1 MREIFSVRFFAAVGA
16 VVGLFFLLTTVFAT
30 QEVIDGGDD
39 AGDGFPLRRV
49 DFVEHVAVVSNPD
62 FSLTVDGFAAN
73 DTVLFIDQSRS
84 VQIVADTPGE
94 NHCPRFPASGAC
106 AIAADL
112 LGEGVVWFALVPAGP
127 NRTVDFPAI
136 DTLDD
141 GIATLVNGWQMPF
154 APVLDRRCPDAEFES
169 YRELR
174 NVLGDDFTS
183 IYGVDDQRLVAVRCN
198 ERVPYAPVFEEDTVE
213 LPTVP
218 PPPAP
223 IDDRRATDS
232 LRADLEAAVVG
243 LTLDDA
249 SAVLTSAG
257 WQVRLDDL
265 DDTAETFTA
274 DLRADRVT
282 VGHQGGV
289 VLRLQ
294 IG

>member
-16 VVGLFFLLTTVFAT
+16 VVGLFFLLTTIFAT
-30 QEVIDGGDD
+30 QEVIDGDD
-39 AGDGFPLRRV
+39 AGAGGPPLHRI
-49 DFVEHVAVVSNPD
+49 DFVEHIAAVSNPD
-62 FSLTVDGFAAN
+62 FSLTVDGLAAN
-73 DTVLFIDQSRS
+73 DAVLFIDESRS

-94 NHCPRFPASGAC
+94 NHCPRFPAPGAC

-112 LGEGVVWFALVPAGP
+112 LGEGVVWFAIVPAGQ
-127 NRTVDFPAI
+127 NRTVDLPAI

-154 APVLDRRCPDAEFES
+154 APVLDRRCPDDEFGS

-183 IYGVDDQRLVAVRCN
+183 IYGVEDQRLVAVRCN
-198 ERVPYAPVFEEDTVE
+198 ERVPFAPVIEQAETE

-223 IDDRRATDS
+223 IEDRRATDL
-232 LRADLEAAVVG
+232 LRADLEAALVG

-249 SAVLTSAG
+249 TGVLTAAG
-257 WQVRLDDL
+257 WTVRLDDL
-265 DDTAETFTA
+265 DDTSETFTA